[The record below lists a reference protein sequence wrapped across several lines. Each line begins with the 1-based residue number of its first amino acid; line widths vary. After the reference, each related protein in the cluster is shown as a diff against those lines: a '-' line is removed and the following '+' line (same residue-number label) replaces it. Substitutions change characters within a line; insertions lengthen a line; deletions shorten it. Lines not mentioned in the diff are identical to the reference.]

1 MLEGQRIKVT
11 ILRSASSSGKLFCGQ
26 MKQNLQT
33 WTVILWDQRKQGE
46 ANCKTQ
52 RDGLGPHFNSG
63 VGTLV
68 KIDGIYVTKKS
79 SKNLKVF

>member
-46 ANCKTQ
+46 KGWCVPNFS
-52 RDGLGPHFNSG
+52 RSR
-63 VGTLV
+63 V
-68 KIDGIYVTKKS
+68 KIS
-79 SKNLKVF
+79 STLASRYREEVRKEVE